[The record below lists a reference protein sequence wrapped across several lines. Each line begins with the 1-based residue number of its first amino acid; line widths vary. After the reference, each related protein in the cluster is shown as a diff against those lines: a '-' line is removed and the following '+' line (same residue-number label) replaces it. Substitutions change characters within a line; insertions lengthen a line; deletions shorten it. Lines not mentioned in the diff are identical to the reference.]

1 MLQLKNKKLV
11 RMKTSKKEHL
21 FYKYSGAGNTF
32 LISSEKL
39 NLDNLQKEELIK
51 KICSPTNGFMAD
63 GVLFLEKKQDQV
75 VWDFY
80 NSDGSTAEMCG
91 NAARCAFR
99 FSEEHLLPQKEKIE
113 FVTLAGIVRG
123 FKKKDL
129 VAIEMTPIKNEAGSF
144 DLNKMISLV
153 EPASL
158 KEQLLSESLSAS
170 FLSIDTG
177 VPHLV
182 FEIKNFAEYKKLKN
196 LSSYLRRIKLFPR
209 GTNVTMISII
219 NDHSAKAVTFERG
232 VEDFTLACG
241 TGAVAAAKYVSLKT
255 QKNNINIQMPGGELM
270 VDFESLKSTPIL
282 IGQAILIGKIIVE
295 L

>member
-1 MLQLKNKKLV
+1 
-11 RMKTSKKEHL
+11 MKTSKTEHI

-39 NLDNLQKEELIK
+39 DIETSKKKELIK
-51 KICSPTNGFMAD
+51 KICSPTDGFMAD
-63 GVLFLEKKQDQV
+63 GVLFLDKKQDQV

-99 FSEEHLLPQKEKIE
+99 FSEEHLFPHKDKIE
-113 FVTLAGIVRG
+113 FVTLAGIVKG
-123 FKKKDL
+123 FKKNDL
-129 VAIEMTPIKNEAGSF
+129 VAIEMTPVKNESGNLL
-144 DLNKMISLV
+144 LNEMADQINT
-153 EPASL
+153 ASL
-158 KEQLLSESLSAS
+158 KEQLLNELAGTY

-182 FEIKNFAEYKKLKN
+182 FEIKNFNDYKKLKN
-196 LSSYLRRIKLFPR
+196 VCAYLRALKLFPR
-209 GTNVTMISII
+209 GTNVTMISIS
-219 NDHSAKAVTFERG
+219 NDHTAKAVTFERG

-241 TGAVAAAKYVSLKT
+241 TGAVAAAKYVELKT
-255 QKNNINIQMPGGELM
+255 KKNSINIQMPGGDLL
-270 VDFESLKSTPIL
+270 VDFESLKSSPIL